1 MIIEYQTYKFIISF
15 LEDAELP
22 PYKGSTLRGGFG
34 HAFKKAVCVFR
45 DRQCADCNL
54 KQTCAYSYI
63 FETSP
68 PEETSIPGFGRYDT
82 IPHPF
87 VIEPP
92 LDRRTGLKK
101 RDELEFG
108 LVLIGKAVKYLP
120 YFVLA
125 FERLGELGIGK
136 GKRKYALQE
145 VVCNELNI
153 YEPAKRHLTTGS
165 VKHIEIPESYTFDT
179 VENEELA
186 LEFVTPVRIKY
197 QRDSVVDLHF
207 YILITN
213 LLRRIFLLN
222 YFHGERLEPGWDHRQ
237 IINEAKEIAIRLNQL
252 RWYDWERYSSR
263 QKTRMKLGGLIG
275 GIVYYGPISPF
286 RPLINVGELLHVGKG
301 TSFGLGKYVIV
312 K

>member
-1 MIIEYQTYKFIISF
+1 MIIEYQSYKFVISF
-15 LEDAELP
+15 LEDAQLP

-34 HAFKKAVCVFR
+34 HAFKKAICVFR
-45 DRQCADCNL
+45 DRQCTDCNL

-68 PEETSIPGFGRYDT
+68 AGETSIPGFGQYEA

-92 LDRRTGLKK
+92 LDRRTELKTG
-101 RDELEFG
+101 EGLEFG
-108 LVLIGKAVKYLP
+108 LVLIGRAVKYLP

-136 GKRKYALQE
+136 GKRKYALQK
-145 VVCNELNI
+145 VICNELNI
-153 YEPAKRHLTTGS
+153 YEPASKHLTTGS
-165 VKHIEIPESYTFDT
+165 VKQIEIPETYTFDV

-186 LEFVTPVRIKY
+186 LHFVTPVRIKY

-213 LLRRIFLLN
+213 LLRRLFLLN
-222 YFHGERLEPGWDHRQ
+222 YFMARGMNRLGSPT
-237 IINEAKEIAIRLNQL
+237 IINEAQGDRN
-252 RWYDWERYSSR
+252 
-263 QKTRMKLGGLIG
+263 KT
-275 GIVYYGPISPF
+275 
-286 RPLINVGELLHVGKG
+286 
-301 TSFGLGKYVIV
+301 
-312 K
+312 

>member
-1 MIIEYQTYKFIISF
+1 MIIEYQSYKFVISF
-15 LEDAELP
+15 LEDAQLP

-34 HAFKKAVCVFR
+34 HAFKKAICVFR
-45 DRQCADCNL
+45 DRQCTDCNL

-68 PEETSIPGFGRYDT
+68 PGETSIPGFGQYEA

-92 LDRRTGLKK
+92 LDRRTELKTG
-101 RDELEFG
+101 EGLEFG
-108 LVLIGKAVKYLP
+108 LVLIGRAVKYLP

-136 GKRKYALQE
+136 GKRKYALQK
-145 VVCNELNI
+145 VICNELNI
-153 YEPAKRHLTTGS
+153 YEPASRHLTTGS
-165 VKHIEIPESYTFDT
+165 VKQIEIPETYTFDV

-186 LEFVTPVRIKY
+186 LHFVTPVRIKY

-213 LLRRIFLLN
+213 LLRRLFLLN
-222 YFHGERLEPGWDHRQ
+222 YFHGVGHEPGWDHRE
-237 IINEAKEIAIRLNQL
+237 IINEAKKVGIRLNQL
-252 RWYDWERYSSR
+252 QWHDWERYSNR

-275 GIVYYGPISPF
+275 DIVYYGPITPF
-286 RPLINVGELLHVGKG
+286 KPLLEAGELLHVGKG
-301 TSFGLGKYVIV
+301 TSFGLGKYIIT